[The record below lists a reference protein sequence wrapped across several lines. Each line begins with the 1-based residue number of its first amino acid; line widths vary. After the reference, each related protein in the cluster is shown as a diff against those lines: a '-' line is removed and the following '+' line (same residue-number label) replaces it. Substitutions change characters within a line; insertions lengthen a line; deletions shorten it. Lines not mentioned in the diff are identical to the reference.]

1 MVFETKHLIHS
12 YSEIIEISLLNS
24 SHADDTSKAFPT
36 GDAALPVFKIGCPA
50 IDRLCFKRIDL
61 DIITI
66 EFLLEKQLD
75 SHIHDFEHPVSLN
88 FYSI

>member
-12 YSEIIEISLLNS
+12 YSKIIEISLLNS

-36 GDAALPVFKIGCPA
+36 GDAALKIGCPA

-66 EFLLEKQLD
+66 DFLLEKQLD
-75 SHIHDFEHPVSLN
+75 SNIHDFEHPASLN
-88 FYSI
+88 IYSI